1 MNKFEFEKIIGHNLH
16 HYEWRG
22 ISRVLNIIGADTTL
36 VIRVANSYNTVSKYS
51 FDKANCNKLEN
62 YIKGGE
68 FLEKLQNAYQVKF
81 SKEPDRSTVYS
92 WFKKAN
98 IKYSVNHTYTKLE
111 LNNVI
116 SIALNSNLVLSY
128 IN

>member
-22 ISRVLNIIGADTTL
+22 ISRVLSIVNADKSTY
-36 VIRVANSYNTVSKYS
+36 VRIANSYNTVAKHNK
-51 FDKANCNKLEN
+51 DNCNKFDN
-62 YIKGGE
+62 YVKGDE
-68 FLEKLQNAYQVKF
+68 FLDKLKSAYKVEF
-81 SKEPDRSTVYS
+81 AREPNRSTIYS

-98 IKYSVNHTYTKLE
+98 VKYSVNHTYTKLE

-116 SIALNSNLVLSY
+116 SIALNSNLVRSY
-128 IN
+128 VN